1 MRTSGAFAMSGTRMG
16 TEDGFRHLFETN
28 PQPIFVYDGNT
39 LRIVAANDAFLAEYG
54 YSREEL
60 EKMDARQ
67 LHPPEDAGQL
77 GLIYEPSRAGV
88 FKGPRKMSRPGL
100 RHRRKDG
107 STFAVETLSSPVS
120 FDGVDAHM
128 VVVRDVSERRKLE
141 ALEARS
147 RALFDHSRDIL
158 LLLTWDGKIVDA
170 NRAAVR
176 AYGYPL
182 DDLVQLKVSDLRD
195 PATLPE
201 VDRQIE
207 RAQYDGIFFET
218 RHRRSDGH
226 IFPVEVSSATI
237 EVAGERLLL
246 SVIRDTS
253 DRRKA
258 FEEARIVES
267 RFQVLVEEAPFG
279 LALVRNGRIVHANPS
294 FALLAGVSEPAQLSG
309 AAVADLFAAVDRVEV
324 ARLVSVRAGQPAS
337 EHQLRLRTAGGA
349 DVPVKLLARAATY
362 EGGTAVILGLRRA
375 PSASS

>member
-1 MRTSGAFAMSGTRMG
+1 MATG
-16 TEDGFRHLFETN
+16 DGCRHLFETN
-28 PQPIFVYDGNT
+28 PQPVFVYDVNT
-39 LRIVAANDAFLAEYG
+39 LRIVAANDAFVAEYG
-54 YSREEL
+54 YSRQEL

-67 LHPPEDAGQL
+67 LHPTEDAGQL
-77 GLIYEPSRAGV
+77 GLLYEPSRAGI
-88 FKGPRKMSRPGL
+88 FKGARKVSRPGL

-107 STFAVETLSSPVS
+107 STFDVETLSSPVS
-120 FDGVDAHM
+120 FGGTDAHM

-218 RHRRSDGH
+218 RHRRSDGY

-237 EVAGERLLL
+237 EVGGQRLLL
-246 SVIRDTS
+246 SVVRDTS

-258 FEEARIVES
+258 FEEQRLADS
-267 RFQVLVEEAPFG
+267 RFQLLVEEAPFG
-279 LALVRNGRIVHANPS
+279 LALVRNGRIVHANPV
-294 FALLAGVSEPAQLSG
+294 FAVLAG
-309 AAVADLFAAVDRVEV
+309 
-324 ARLVSVRAGQPAS
+324 AS
-337 EHQLRLRTAGGA
+337 E
-349 DVPVKLLARAATY
+349 
-362 EGGTAVILGLRRA
+362 
-375 PSASS
+375 